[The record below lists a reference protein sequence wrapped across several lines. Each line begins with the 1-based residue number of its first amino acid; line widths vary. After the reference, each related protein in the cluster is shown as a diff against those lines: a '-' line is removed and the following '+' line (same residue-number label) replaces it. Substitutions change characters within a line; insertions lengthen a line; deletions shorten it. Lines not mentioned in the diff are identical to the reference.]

1 MGIMMTPKVEAL
13 FQAVDQLMLEG
24 IDINSMTVA
33 QIAGR
38 AGIGKGTTYE
48 YFTTKEELIA
58 GALLYKISDICR
70 RVAEQMETGKDFREK
85 LGFLLDAI
93 ETSEH
98 EKACLLKVV
107 NIVTDKSP
115 ISSQI
120 EKLIQTHVWDMFMPE
135 NILDYLLEAAAEEGW
150 EQGSVPVLYTKL
162 NIASKLLTYTMFS
175 LIPNY
180 QRDCEPELMYR
191 LISDSICDELG
202 V

>member
-1 MGIMMTPKVEAL
+1 MTLTPKVEAL

-48 YFTTKEELIA
+48 YFSTKEELIA
-58 GALLYKISDICR
+58 GALLYKISDICQKI
-70 RVAEQMETGKDFREK
+70 VNKMETGKNFREK
-85 LGFLLDAI
+85 LGYLLDAI

-120 EKLIQTHVWDMFMPE
+120 EKQVQIHVRDMFIPE
-135 NILDYLLEAAAEEGW
+135 NILDYLLESAVKEGW
-150 EQGSVPVLYTKL
+150 QQGQVPVVYTKL

-175 LIPNY
+175 LIPDY
-180 QRDCEPELMYR
+180 QRDCEPKVMYR
-191 LISDSICDELG
+191 LVSDSICDELG